1 MERYFKDMCNLF
13 YIKEKKKTLCDLPTL
28 RQWLSYQVQGHLHS
42 EFQDSKGYIVRPCL
56 GGKKERFIW
65 SKEKPE
71 PGMVVHASNSSFWG
85 EKRKEKEEKK
95 KISSGLISTDKF
107 HLT

>member
-1 MERYFKDMCNLF
+1 
-13 YIKEKKKTLCDLPTL
+13 
-28 RQWLSYQVQGHLHS
+28 
-42 EFQDSKGYIVRPCL
+42 
-56 GGKKERFIW
+56 
-65 SKEKPE
+65 
-71 PGMVVHASNSSFWG
+71 MVVHASNSSFWG